1 MLQDHGL
8 HVGDGVAGEVEMGS
22 CRLAEVAAS
31 YITQMFF
38 EPVIELSACLSNIL
52 NVFACR
58 LCALYTINYIFVYT
72 VEVSLYSH
80 SRLTRRTFN
89 KCCLYHEWTSLT
101 VTCVTLSIPFL
112 FCLVLV
118 FSGSFDF
125 TSKLFRDE
133 FLACL

>member
-1 MLQDHGL
+1 MSITPTIDAYHVYVGGIKNIAIGNVKVQNTKIHKVHIILSLLIHSVDQCVELVDDEALPDFPVGGGVILALLQDHGL

-58 LCALYTINYIFVYT
+58 LCDCIQ
-72 VEVSLYSH
+72 
-80 SRLTRRTFN
+80 
-89 KCCLYHEWTSLT
+89 
-101 VTCVTLSIPFL
+101 
-112 FCLVLV
+112 
-118 FSGSFDF
+118 
-125 TSKLFRDE
+125 
-133 FLACL
+133 

>member
-38 EPVIELSACLSNIL
+38 EPIIELSACLSNIL

-58 LCALYTINYIFVYT
+58 LCALYTIN
-72 VEVSLYSH
+72 
-80 SRLTRRTFN
+80 TFSFTQLRFP
-89 KCCLYHEWTSLT
+89 CILT
-101 VTCVTLSIPFL
+101 V
-112 FCLVLV
+112 
-118 FSGSFDF
+118 D
-125 TSKLFRDE
+125 
-133 FLACL
+133 